1 MNWNYTVV
9 ISCFLLLAFV
19 VWQESIRPNRKRL
32 LLRLV
37 AGVAAVA
44 SMACLA
50 LPLDVERS
58 TKTGANKLAVLLT
71 EGYQADSVSN
81 FLQKSDPQP
90 PVYSLAQPEKASVR
104 FGAIQVPP
112 DSLALICAGG
122 TDLHVFGYG
131 LDEYELND
139 LQDKAFYFHPTGL
152 PAGVQS
158 INWVRRLTAGENLVV
173 QGICHNPLSSPVRVC
188 LSGLQATLDS
198 TTIAAH
204 TTAPFQL
211 TGVPKLRGKALFSL
225 TVLNQQDTLEQE
237 PVPVEI
243 DKAAP
248 IKVLL
253 LSSAPNFENRFIKDW
268 LAKKEYAVQTRTL
281 ISTGKSDRQF
291 ANKTSSSADQV
302 STSLLQ
308 QTDVLISDPGALA
321 RLGAQEQGAIRAG
334 VEERGLGLIIRADS
348 LLPHSFYAS
357 SFPLVQ
363 TADSISIL
371 SIHTLEAAPDT
382 VTWQAE
388 QPLYIRLQP
397 GSQPLVQTAA
407 AGVLACSALYGSGKI
422 VVTTIPNSYS
432 WLLAGNHSIYDAYWS
447 LLIRKAVR
455 KETAQ
460 EGMSISPGLPL
471 ADDPVTIQMETSE
484 KEPPAYLVSNTP
496 VAYAQNA
503 LLPFEWQTRY
513 WAKAGWQTGGGAAS
527 LNWYAYGAENWK
539 GIRARQ
545 VEQLTKSHLLHTH
558 RESRTGKETASY
570 REPVSKIYF
579 FIIFI
584 ISLVFL
590 WIEKKYG

>member
-1 MNWNYTVV
+1 MSWNYAVV
-9 ISCFLLLAFV
+9 ASCFLLLAFV
-19 VWQESIRPNRKRL
+19 VWQESIRPNKKRL

-44 SMACLA
+44 SLACMD
-50 LPLDVERS
+50 LPLGVERS

-71 EGYQADSVSN
+71 EGYQADSVTN
-81 FLQKSDPQP
+81 FLQKFDPQP
-90 PVYSLAQPEKASVR
+90 PVYSLTQPEKGSVR
-104 FGAIQVPP
+104 FGAIQVPS
-112 DSLALICAGG
+112 DSLALVCANG

-131 LDEYELND
+131 LDEWELDD
-139 LQDKAFYFHPTGL
+139 LPNKAFYFHPTGL

-158 INWVRRLTAGENLVV
+158 VNWIRRLTVGENLVV
-173 QGICHNPLSSPVRVC
+173 QGICHNPLSSPVRVY

-204 TTAPFQL
+204 TTGPFQL

-225 TVLNQQDTLEQE
+225 TVLNQQDTLELE

-243 DKAAP
+243 DTAAP

-268 LAKKEYAVQTRTL
+268 LSKKGYAVQTRTL

-308 QTDVLISDPGALA
+308 QTDVLVSDPGALA

-334 VEERGLGLIIRADS
+334 VAERGLGLIIRADS
-348 LLPHSFYAS
+348 LLPRSFYAS
-357 SFPLVQ
+357 SFPLLQ
-363 TADSISIL
+363 TTDSISIL

-382 VTWQAE
+382 ATWQAE

-407 AGVLACSALYGSGKI
+407 AGVLAGSALYGSGKI

-432 WLLAGNHSIYDAYWS
+432 WLLAGNQSIYDAYWS

-455 KETAQ
+455 KETTQ

-471 ADDPVTIQMETSE
+471 AGDLVNIQMETSE
-484 KEPPAYLVSNTP
+484 TGPPAHLISNTP
-496 VAYAQNA
+496 VAYAQNF

-513 WAKAGWQTGGGAAS
+513 WATAGWQTGGRSAS
-527 LNWYAYGAENWK
+527 VNWYVYGAENWK

-545 VEQLTKSHLLHTH
+545 TEQLTTSHLLHTQH
-558 RESRTGKETASY
+558 KDKTGKETTSY
-570 REPVSKIYF
+570 REPIPKIYF
-579 FIIFI
+579 FIIFL
-584 ISLVFL
+584 ISLIFL